1 VENLI
6 VLGSTGMLGQALIE
20 AAKFNNYKTIGVART
35 NADINLDVLN
45 FNKLTSLIESEKPKI
60 IINCVAITNI
70 DECEQNPE
78 KAYLV
83 NTYLVKIISDIC
95 EKLGVR
101 LIHIS
106 TDHFFIGDK
115 GMKHSETALI
125 TLINNYA
132 KTKYDGE
139 RFALN
144 NSSSLIVR
152 TNIVGFRNKGKPTFI
167 EWVLLLLKQSQEV
180 IVFQDFYTSS
190 IDVYQFSEILFKVI
204 DKGNSIN
211 GLINIAS
218 SEVSN
223 KEQFI
228 KKFAS
233 VFGLNNSKLVKGSVM
248 SINGTKRAES
258 LGLDTNKIESL
269 LSIKMPTLNEV
280 IKSLYKNKYV

>member
-1 VENLI
+1 
-6 VLGSTGMLGQALIE
+6 MLGQALIE